1 VARQHPAH
9 GNLPGSDVILLEF
22 VLSGEVMKEIASSSK
37 TKSKIKLKEKH
48 AFDAQA
54 FLDSARG
61 NPILATVVKV
71 LWISGFL
78 GR

>member
-1 VARQHPAH
+1 MEH
-9 GNLPGSDVILLEF
+9 VILLGF

-54 FLDSARG
+54 FSIPPAGRMVGKFRG
-61 NPILATVVKV
+61 KKEPSSGQNPKMCITFRKAV
-71 LWISGFL
+71 
-78 GR
+78 